1 MKRFKRTLMIVTSAL
16 LLAIPAVPCCAADPD
31 SRELDALVE
40 TPEGG
45 ALLFL
50 TSQPSA
56 MPDYLSTNAA
66 DDLLTSGAST
76 PHATS
81 LIVIEKGTVKFSMP
95 TITPEF
101 QGGNAKGLAGVM
113 VKAALFSGTF

>member
-1 MKRFKRTLMIVTSAL
+1 MKKFKRTLMIVTSAI
-16 LLAIPAVPCCAADPD
+16 LLAIPAVPCTAADSE

-45 ALLFL
+45 TLLVL
-50 TSQPSA
+50 TSQLSA
-56 MPDYLSTNAA
+56 MPDYLATNAA
-66 DDLLTSGAST
+66 DDLLTSDPST
-76 PHATS
+76 PHTTS
-81 LIVIEKGTVKFSMP
+81 LIVIEKGLVKFSMP